1 MDVATCPHEDI
12 DTRKYI
18 DENIEI
24 LVECKNFVVERHD
37 IKNKIELKN
46 KDKFQIF
53 NVLNGSGTINGINIS
68 KEIIS

>member
-1 MDVATCPHEDI
+1 MVNFVSYIYKSLDVATCPHEDI

-46 KDKFQIF
+46 K
-53 NVLNGSGTINGINIS
+53 V
-68 KEIIS
+68 